1 MMQPQNISL
10 RDCPRMG
17 TVPNS
22 GHCSMGTVPVRGQ
35 SLETDPELSKA
46 AIAFEAVMLRQ
57 LIGSMR
63 SASLGEDV
71 FGSSASGLYRE
82 LADARTADALAAR
95 GAIGIA
101 AMIERQ
107 LAKEQP

>member
-1 MMQPQNISL
+1 
-10 RDCPRMG
+10 MG
-17 TVPNS
+17 TVPKS
-22 GHCSMGTVPVRGQ
+22 GHCSIGKVPVRGQ
-35 SLETDPELSKA
+35 SQEVDPELSKA
-46 AIAFEAVMLRQ
+46 AVAFEAVMLRQ

-82 LADARTADALAAR
+82 LADARTADALAQR
-95 GAIGIA
+95 GAFGIA

>member
-1 MMQPQNISL
+1 MISPKNISA
-10 RDCPRMG
+10 RDCLRTG
-17 TVPNS
+17 TVPIS
-22 GHCSMGTVPVRGQ
+22 PHADLGTVPLRGQ

-46 AIAFEAVMLRQ
+46 AAAFEAVMLRQ

-63 SASLGEDV
+63 AAKLGDDI
-71 FGSSASGLYRE
+71 FGSSASGHYRE

>member
-1 MMQPQNISL
+1 
-10 RDCPRMG
+10 MG

-22 GHCSMGTVPVRGQ
+22 GHCSLGTVPVRAQ
-35 SLETDPELSKA
+35 SLDTDPKLSKA
-46 AIAFEAVMLRQ
+46 AVAFEAVMLRQ

-82 LADARTADALAAR
+82 LADARTADALAQR
-95 GAIGIA
+95 GAFGIA